1 MGEKKYLVADVTEKL
16 NIPLYMLKYYEDA
29 LSISIPR
36 NERGMR
42 YYRRQEIELFR
53 SVINLQ
59 RKGFELGAIKLV
71 LDDIHRIEKL
81 PPEKLI
87 ELRDRLD
94 VVMDK
99 RSLSEEEPEE
109 KGRGKVTVFERKP
122 EETTVA
128 VRKNKNYKGE
138 VKQTAGETD
147 DRMLQFRN
155 IMTDIVLEA
164 LRMNNEDLGRR
175 INYTVTDSV
184 VREVGYLMT
193 RQDEEAERRFKK
205 LDESLREVCATHE
218 KKGC

>member
-59 RKGFELGAIKLV
+59 KKGFELGAIKLV

-99 RSLSEEEPEE
+99 RSFSEEETKE
-109 KGRGKVTVFERKP
+109 KARGKVTVFERKP

-128 VRKNKNYKGE
+128 VRKNRNYKSE
-138 VKQTAGETD
+138 VKPVGEAD
-147 DRMLQFRN
+147 ERMLQFKS

-164 LRMNNEDLGRR
+164 LKINNEDLGRR